1 MMESVVTSFVPKF
14 AVCVCLLWVLTTT
27 ALVSTMMQ
35 KLAGITAQEMGS
47 TTHSRMMGMFL

>member
-1 MMESVVTSFVPKF
+1 MTSFVPKF

-27 ALVSTMMQ
+27 ALAFTMMR

-47 TTHSRMMGMFL
+47 TTHLRMMGMFL